1 MYAIAFVLLSQL
13 VPFIYMYFR
22 MINFSFMMNK
32 QSILILALIVSV
44 TIARGQSS
52 ATTIEYKKNS
62 EPALVI
68 QLPNTIANV
77 EAMILEKL
85 KQAGYTPSS
94 TGHLFWKS
102 NKKDGF

>member
-1 MYAIAFVLLSQL
+1 
-13 VPFIYMYFR
+13 
-22 MINFSFMMNK
+22 MMKK
-32 QSILILALIVSV
+32 QSILILALIISV
-44 TIARGQSS
+44 TMARGQSS

-102 NKKDGF
+102 NKKDGFYSFYNVSFPTLATHNLDMLHRPR